1 MYVVFG
7 MPEIG
12 EKTHRI
18 YNTAVL
24 IGPEGLVGKYRKI
37 HVPAAAEERH
47 FYPGYEAAVFETH
60 LGKLGLIIYY
70 DVFFSEVSRLTRLQG
85 AQLIACVSASP
96 KHACISHRYAVQPVI
111 VNCSSVSFQQEYV

>member
-37 HVPAAAEERH
+37 HVPDAAEERH
-47 FYPGYEAAVFETH
+47 FYP
-60 LGKLGLIIYY
+60 
-70 DVFFSEVSRLTRLQG
+70 
-85 AQLIACVSASP
+85 
-96 KHACISHRYAVQPVI
+96 
-111 VNCSSVSFQQEYV
+111 